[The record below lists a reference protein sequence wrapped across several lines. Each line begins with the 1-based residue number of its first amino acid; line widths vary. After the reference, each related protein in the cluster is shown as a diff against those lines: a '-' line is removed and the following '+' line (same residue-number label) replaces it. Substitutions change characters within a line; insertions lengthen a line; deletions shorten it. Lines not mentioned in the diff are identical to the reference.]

1 MQNLERAGRCLRAA
15 RGPGAGGA
23 GAVRVQQK
31 AFRVQDWRVGGQ
43 QEHDV
48 GSWLA
53 RVLKHQSAY
62 FLSNAVGEIKRFLD
76 ELSRKLRTRFR
87 TFSVLQLNVAHDL
100 DQHWQQFE
108 LFAQ

>member
-1 MQNLERAGRCLRAA
+1 
-15 RGPGAGGA
+15 
-23 GAVRVQQK
+23 
-31 AFRVQDWRVGGQ
+31 
-43 QEHDV
+43 
-48 GSWLA
+48 
-53 RVLKHQSAY
+53 
-62 FLSNAVGEIKRFLD
+62 VGEIRRFLD